1 MNEDRRTEI
10 AASVAAHRDL
20 GPGYDSAV
28 AEGLVD
34 RIGEEID
41 RRVDARLG
49 KPAKPDPPAHPAKP
63 PGSVAGV
70 FMTLGSIAL
79 GVGATAVATSLGK
92 NAAAQVIMV
101 LLIWGAIAIVNISHS
116 RKRLCSSGSP
126 TGPGESW
133 YSRRKRPGC

>member
-1 MNEDRRTEI
+1 MDQDGRTEI

-49 KPAKPDPPAHPAKP
+49 KPAKPDPPAHPTKP
-63 PGSVAGV
+63 SGSVASV

-116 RKRLCSSGSP
+116 RRRLCSRGSP

-133 YSRRKRPGC
+133 CSRKKRPGC